1 MKSTVRRL
9 VFVHLAVLVLA
20 AVVSALI
27 WGLAGSLAS
36 VAGVVAFSAPVVAFS
51 FLVLRAS
58 SGDAGRFWGRFMGA
72 EVLKWLS
79 SAALLALA
87 FWSGRFAPQPLL
99 AGFLLSVI
107 VQVFFPILV
116 PKESQT

>member
-1 MKSTVRRL
+1 MKPTVRRL
-9 VFVHLAVLVLA
+9 LFVHLAVLVLA

-27 WGLAGSLAS
+27 WGLSAALAS
-36 VAGVVAFSAPVVAFS
+36 VTGVLSFSVPVVVFS

-58 SGDAGRFWGRFMGA
+58 SGEPGRFWGRFMGA

-79 SAALLALA
+79 SAALLGLA
-87 FWSGRFAPQPLL
+87 FWSGRFAAQPLL

-116 PKESQT
+116 PKESES